1 MRTTTFAGLVAGAS
15 SGHGVGLA
23 AGPRDFDLFRG
34 DRVPPIGLDQACDG
48 KGPAGAQGSAESLSD
63 LSSRDRTRPDEEV
76 ELAGLE
82 PATSWVR
89 SRRSPS

>member
-1 MRTTTFAGLVAGAS
+1 
-15 SGHGVGLA
+15 
-23 AGPRDFDLFRG
+23 
-34 DRVPPIGLDQACDG
+34 
-48 KGPAGAQGSAESLSD
+48 
-63 LSSRDRTRPDEEV
+63 V